1 MFIICE
7 TFTFCIHSLAVWQHC
22 YAMIIPN
29 GKLSTG
35 VFWDKQCVYN
45 RNCSGVF
52 CSGRWWHLYYYS
64 AQEWACLSKPGEGL
78 YWRTAAFSQW
88 LHAELAL
95 CSVSSP
101 GEVRFSSFFLVAL
114 VNFIYSF
121 VHLFIHSLI

>member
-1 MFIICE
+1 MASYQQEYFEINNVFTIETVVVSFVLEDGGIYIIILLRNE
-7 TFTFCIHSLAVWQHC
+7 PVFLSLEKA
-22 YAMIIPN
+22 YI
-29 GKLSTG
+29 
-35 VFWDKQCVYN
+35 
-45 RNCSGVF
+45 
-52 CSGRWWHLYYYS
+52 
-64 AQEWACLSKPGEGL
+64 GEL
-78 YWRTAAFSQW
+78 RHFSQW